1 MGASLRS
8 PGLSGGARRALEW
21 RGLKAYARRMRVFAT
36 ICMLCPALASAEGWT
51 PLSGDEIRAAL
62 EDRRVAYASAWQE
75 FRASGRTLYNAGQD
89 SWGYWRIE
97 GNRYCSQWPPSDL
110 WACYGLEQK
119 GDKLRFVGS
128 GDDIT
133 EGTYAE

>member
-1 MGASLRS
+1 MRYFAILAMILSLTA
-8 PGLSGGARRALEW
+8 GLSH
-21 RGLKAYARRMRVFAT
+21 
-36 ICMLCPALASAEGWT
+36 AEGWR
-51 PLSGDEIRAAL
+51 PLPGDEIRTAL
-62 EDRRVAYASAWQE
+62 EGRKLQYANAWQD

-97 GNRYCSQWPPSDL
+97 DDRYCSQWPPSDL

-119 GDKLRFVGS
+119 GDLLRFVGN

-133 EGTYAE
+133 EARYAD